1 MKRFLQGICGTYV
14 ALEGQDVYNPR
25 ASPYLWLSPIF
36 TEHSGTLDI
45 EFPNTCLICSNSHLQ
60 LSYPPPSINSRTL
73 GKISLTI
80 DPLHSHTNAAYHIV
94 IEMHTQL
101 AEHKEWDEEKKRDRD
116 GPTSTPGNGLPTY
129 PGLRSPLSGLEI
141 AIPNCRATTSASELS
156 PQNRTL
162 STSKAQNH
170 VLLEKLER
178 LALRGFVSLGL

>member
-1 MKRFLQGICGTYV
+1 MQRFLQGICCTYV

-45 EFPNTCLICSNSHLQ
+45 EFPNTCLISSNSHLQ
-60 LSYPPPSINSRTL
+60 LSYPTPSINSRTL

-101 AEHKEWDEEKKRDRD
+101 AEHKRNEMKRKRGTEMDQ
-116 GPTSTPGNGLPTY
+116 
-129 PGLRSPLSGLEI
+129 PLHLEM
-141 AIPNCRATTSASELS
+141 AYQHN
-156 PQNRTL
+156 
-162 STSKAQNH
+162 
-170 VLLEKLER
+170 
-178 LALRGFVSLGL
+178 LACALH

>member
-101 AEHKEWDEEKKRDRD
+101 AEHKE
-116 GPTSTPGNGLPTY
+116 
-129 PGLRSPLSGLEI
+129 
-141 AIPNCRATTSASELS
+141 
-156 PQNRTL
+156 
-162 STSKAQNH
+162 
-170 VLLEKLER
+170 
-178 LALRGFVSLGL
+178 